1 MAVMLAVI
9 NVWPLLDLGFDPTA
23 PAHVE
28 LPDGASPLH
37 HSAHD
42 HGLCG
47 VMGTVHVMPV
57 EPTGIAIATRAA
69 RVAPPFVP
77 SGLPTALAFSAHRS
91 RAPPSA

>member
-1 MAVMLAVI
+1 
-9 NVWPLLDLGFDPTA
+9 
-23 PAHVE
+23 
-28 LPDGASPLH
+28 
-37 HSAHD
+37 
-42 HGLCG
+42 
-47 VMGTVHVMPV
+47 MGTVHVMPV